1 MLVRYWLHLV
11 AQFVG
16 MMRLCRTSAEPS
28 NSEQGRL
35 FHLSAFSKRLSTM
48 PVTVPPVANIAAG
61 ITPPS
66 PDAASSGG
74 DPSFAE
80 LPFPPHAISAEKAA
94 ANQVVF
100 RIAPSHVSK
109 GRQVGYQTASAKREG
124 RMNCVPPC
132 WSRDN
137 GSRLQSDN
145 GHFVNCWLLRLG
157 ARSALA

>member
-1 MLVRYWLHLV
+1 
-11 AQFVG
+11 
-16 MMRLCRTSAEPS
+16 
-28 NSEQGRL
+28 
-35 FHLSAFSKRLSTM
+35 M

-80 LPFPPHAISAEKAA
+80 LPFPSHAISAEKAA

-100 RIAPSHVSK
+100 RIAPSHVAK

-124 RMNCVPPC
+124 RMREARRKNELRAAMLV
-132 WSRDN
+132 SRQRK
-137 GSRLQSDN
+137 SIA
-145 GHFVNCWLLRLG
+145 V
-157 ARSALA
+157 

>member
-1 MLVRYWLHLV
+1 
-11 AQFVG
+11 
-16 MMRLCRTSAEPS
+16 
-28 NSEQGRL
+28 
-35 FHLSAFSKRLSTM
+35 M

-100 RIAPSHVSK
+100 RIAPSHVAK

-124 RMNCVPPC
+124 RMREARRKNELRAAMLV
-132 WSRDN
+132 SRQRK
-137 GSRLQSDN
+137 SIA
-145 GHFVNCWLLRLG
+145 V
-157 ARSALA
+157 